1 MVDRSSLL
9 ESVSIIDAVSF
20 NDGDAAIGVHDPS
33 RVLSA
38 DGMIH
43 IVEGSGEL
51 EYFNTNRDDHPTI
64 VRALSDHANPK
75 RKDEMPEYE
84 NILFNPITRSLEE

>member
-1 MVDRSSLL
+1 MLRPVGKPFCFGPCATFGAGGSGCPG
-9 ESVSIIDAVSF
+9 VPPPT
-20 NDGDAAIGVHDPS
+20 AAARRP
-33 RVLSA
+33 
-38 DGMIH
+38 
-43 IVEGSGEL
+43 VEGSGEL